1 MNYRITILLTIAL
14 ISVSTSPI
22 VAKMLEEVN
31 AIAISFW
38 RMFIGSGF
46 LWIYSVFSNQGRI
59 KNKSNYFITYLAGI
73 LLGIHFAL
81 FFGSI
86 KLTMVANAT
95 FLGTLAPLFT
105 LILEF
110 LIYKRYGN
118 IYQLK

>member
-14 ISVSTSPI
+14 ISISTSPI
-22 VAKMLEEVN
+22 IAKMLEDVN

-38 RMFIGSGF
+38 RMFIGSSF
-46 LWIYSVFSNQGRI
+46 LWIYSAFNNQGRI
-59 KNKSNYFITYLAGI
+59 QDRSNYFITYLAGI

-95 FLGTLAPLFT
+95 FLGTLAPIFT
-105 LILEF
+105 LIL
-110 LIYKRYGN
+110 
-118 IYQLK
+118 